1 MVDQLRTYQ
10 RSLQSYAADVLR
22 GQEDERSRLA
32 HELHD
37 ETVQALIALDQRLQ
51 LIART
56 AKREPEGVVPALEM
70 LLQSL
75 RPSAGPQMTL
85 TVDGAPRRLT
95 PDQELAIYRIVQEAL
110 NNVIKHAHAERA
122 EVKLIFEGVLKVSI
136 GDNGVGFTVPDRVE
150 A

>member
-1 MVDQLRTYQ
+1 MADQIRRYQ

-56 AKREPEGVVPALEM
+56 AQRDPQAALIKLTELRELTATTINDLRRVIGDLRPIYLEDLGLVPALEM
-70 LLQSL
+70 LVRSCANPIGLSWPYWL
-75 RPSAGPQMTL
+75 KANCSA
-85 TVDGAPRRLT
+85 
-95 PDQELAIYRIVQEAL
+95 
-110 NNVIKHAHAERA
+110 
-122 EVKLIFEGVLKVSI
+122 
-136 GDNGVGFTVPDRVE
+136 
-150 A
+150 